1 VKRLSNLLGHLRQAC
16 ETLPDKRH
24 GANQIY
30 AMADIGMAAF
40 SAFFMQS
47 PSFLA
52 HQQRLRDGHG
62 RSNCETLFGM
72 SGIPSDNHIRAMLD
86 PAGPERLHRVFGA
99 VLTELI
105 QSGGIDSF
113 RQSDDHV
120 LIALD
125 GTETFQSYKLQCP
138 HCSRRLRSNGKT
150 EYFHTVLG
158 ATLVSPG
165 HNHVVPLEPEFVVP
179 QDGAEKQDCE
189 NRAAHRW
196 LAAHGAQYAHL
207 NPIYLGD
214 DLFSHQPM
222 CEAVLAAGGHFLFVC
237 KPATHTLI
245 QEYITGVRLESITE
259 RDKEGRHRI
268 TRRYRWMNGVP
279 LRDGKDALTVN
290 WLEIEIADAAGT
302 VTYRNSFITDLPVNR
317 KTVARRAACGR
328 ARWKIENGSFNVLK
342 TQGYN
347 LEHNFGHGKQNLAA
361 VLVALNLLAFAFHT
375 VCDLAETPWRM
386 ARSKAGSRTRFFTR
400 MATITEYLIFGSW
413 QELLE
418 TLAFARPPP
427 RPP

>member
-1 VKRLSNLLGHLRQAC
+1 VNRLVSLLDRLRQAC
-16 ETLPDKRH
+16 EAFPDKRH
-24 GANQIY
+24 GANQTY
-30 AMADIGMAAF
+30 AMTDIGMAAF
-40 SAFFMQS
+40 SVFFMQS
-47 PSFLA
+47 PSFLE

-72 SGIPSDNHIRAMLD
+72 SRIPSDNHIRAMLD
-86 PAGPERLHRVFGA
+86 PAEPALLYPVSAA
-99 VLTELI
+99 VLAELI
-105 QSGGIDSF
+105 QSGGMDSF

-125 GTETFQSYKLQCP
+125 GTETFRSYKLHCP
-138 HCSRRLRSNGKT
+138 NCSKRLRSNGKI

-196 LAAHGAQYAHL
+196 LTAHGARYAPL

-222 CEAVLAAGGHFLFVC
+222 CEAVLAAKGHFLFVC

-245 QEYITGVRLESITE
+245 QEYITGVRLESVTE
-259 RDKEGRHRI
+259 RAKQGRAWF

-279 LRDGKDALTVN
+279 LRDGKDALKVN
-290 WLEIEIADAAGT
+290 WLEIEIVDAAGT

-317 KTVARRAACGR
+317 KTVPRRAACGR

-361 VLVALNLLAFAFHT
+361 LLVTLDLLAFAFHT
-375 VCDLAETPWRM
+375 VCDLAEDPWRA
-386 ARSKAGSRTRFFTR
+386 ARSRAGSRTRFFTR
-400 MATITEYLIFGSW
+400 LATITEFLIFSSW
-413 QELLE
+413 VELME
-418 TLAFARPPP
+418 TLTFSRPPP

>member
-1 VKRLSNLLGHLRQAC
+1 MNRLATLLDHLRERL
-16 ETLPDKRH
+16 ETFPDKRH

-40 SAFFMQS
+40 SVFFMQS

-52 HQQRLRDGHG
+52 HQQRLLDGHG

-72 SGIPSDNHIRAMLD
+72 SRIPSDNHIRAMLD
-86 PAGPERLHRVFGA
+86 PAEPALLHPVFGA

-105 QSGGIDSF
+105 QSGGIDGF
-113 RQSDDHV
+113 RQSDGHV

-125 GTETFQSYKLQCP
+125 GTETFRSYKLHCP
-138 HCSRRLRSNGKT
+138 NCSKRLRSNGNT
-150 EYFHTVLG
+150 EYFHAMLG

-165 HNHVVPLEPEFVVP
+165 HNHAVPLEPEFIAP

-222 CEAVLAAGGHFLFVC
+222 CEAVLAAEGHFLFVC

-245 QEYITGVRLESITE
+245 QEYITGVRLQSVTE
-259 RDKEGRHRI
+259 RVRDGRTWVTHQ
-268 TRRYRWMNGVP
+268 YRWMNGVP
-279 LRDGKDALTVN
+279 LRDGKDALAVN
-290 WLEIEIADAAGT
+290 WLEFKIIDAGGK
-302 VTYRNSFITDLPVNR
+302 VTYHNSFITDLPVGR

-347 LEHNFGHGKQNLAA
+347 LEHNFGHGKRNLAA
-361 VLVALNLLAFAFHT
+361 ILVALNPLAFAFHT
-375 VCDLAETPWRM
+375 ICDLAEEPWRT
-386 ARSKAGSRTRFFTR
+386 ARSRAGARTRFFTR
-400 MATITEYLIFGSW
+400 MAAITEFLIFGSW
-413 QELLE
+413 DELLE
-418 TLAFARPPP
+418 TLAFTRPPP